1 MKRGF
6 TLVELLA
13 IIALLSLLFLFIYP
27 KVLNIAENKEKE
39 IDSAKQELI
48 NSAALDFIRDNL
60 NEYPEEI
67 GEEYCISLETLD
79 NEALIP
85 VDIND
90 VKKQYNYIKIKIGIN
105 SNHSYHLIYSD
116 KTLTKDCEKSS

>member
-6 TLVELLA
+6 TLIELLA
-13 IIALLSLLFLFIYP
+13 IIILLSLLFLLVYP
-27 KVLNIAENKEKE
+27 KVLDIADKKEKE

-48 NSAALDFIRDNL
+48 NSAALDFISANL

-85 VDIND
+85 VDISD
-90 VKKQYNYIKIKIGIN
+90 IKKQYNYVKIKIGIN
-105 SNHSYHLIYSD
+105 SNHSYNLIKSD
-116 KTLTKDCEKSS
+116 KTLTKKCEKSS